1 MSVKLKLIW
10 IDMILIWVVGISIY
24 VLNLNQEAVVSLGES
39 VALFLLLGLLNGIWV
54 GYNDWQQ
61 QKLKKK
67 SDKVTKN
74 GYTLQGKGLKRYS
87 IFRTSLRYSV
97 LIILQL
103 FLAWACEIIHN
114 YMDDRSADWTQCLI
128 NIACTLG
135 AMLLVKLVFWLF
147 TKDN

>member
-10 IDMILIWVVGISIY
+10 IDMILIWVVGIGIY
-24 VLNLNQEAVVSLGES
+24 VLNLNQEAAVSLGES

-67 SDKVTKN
+67 SEKVTKN
-74 GYTLQGKGLKRYS
+74 GYTLQGKGLKRYAR
-87 IFRTSLRYSV
+87 FRTTLRYSV

-103 FLAWACEIIHN
+103 FLAWASEIVHN
-114 YMDDRSADWTQCLI
+114 YMDGRSADWTQCLI
-128 NIACTLG
+128 NIACALG
-135 AMLLVKLVFWLF
+135 AMLLVKLIFWLF

>member
-24 VLNLNQEAVVSLGES
+24 VLNLNQEAAVSLGES

-87 IFRTSLRYSV
+87 RFRTSLRYSV

-103 FLAWACEIIHN
+103 FLAWASEIIHN
-114 YMDDRSADWTQCLI
+114 YMDNRSADWTQCLI
-128 NIACTLG
+128 NIGCTLG